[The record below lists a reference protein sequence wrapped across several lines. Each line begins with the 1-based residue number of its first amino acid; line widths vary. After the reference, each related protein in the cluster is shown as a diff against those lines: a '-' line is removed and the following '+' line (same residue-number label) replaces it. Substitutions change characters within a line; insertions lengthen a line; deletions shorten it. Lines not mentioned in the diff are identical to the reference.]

1 MKTVEKSMT
10 MIPLS
15 VGTGLLEKNA
25 FQQPIA
31 LMPDGQLQ
39 LEDGKQGEL

>member
-1 MKTVEKSMT
+1 MKAVEKSAT

-31 LMPDGQLQ
+31 LMPNGQLQ
-39 LEDGKQGEL
+39 IEDEKQGEL